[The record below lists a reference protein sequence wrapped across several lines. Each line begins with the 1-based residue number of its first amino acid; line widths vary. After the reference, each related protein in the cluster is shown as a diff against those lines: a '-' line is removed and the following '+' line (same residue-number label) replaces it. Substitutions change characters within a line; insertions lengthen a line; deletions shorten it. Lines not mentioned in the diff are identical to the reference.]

1 MATIDS
7 GSGVGRTRVLMSGC
21 SVSAAVAK
29 KKRGKPRR
37 PNHGASLLGAATFD
51 GKPGI
56 LVAQSPNGFLLQIS
70 HDEVICFRSPAE
82 CLDSARLLIGAAHA
96 EGMNV
101 EEALGALEA
110 PVPDSRSPQCPFD
123 ADDRVLISA
132 DPQFSDEDIDGVTDL
147 LQASPDYWFVDICDR
162 HGRRLLV
169 WRGRLPPKDERFA

>member
-1 MATIDS
+1 
-7 GSGVGRTRVLMSGC
+7 VG
-21 SVSAAVAK
+21 AAVVK
-29 KKRGKPRR
+29 KKRNKVRR
-37 PNHGASLLGAATFD
+37 RSHRGSLLGAATFD

-70 HDEVICFRSPAE
+70 HDEVICFSSPAD

-101 EEALGALEA
+101 EEELGALKA
-110 PVPDSRSPQCPFD
+110 LVPDSRSHRCSFD

-147 LQASPDYWFVDICDR
+147 LEASPDYWFIDICDR
-162 HGRRLLV
+162 HGHRLLV
-169 WRGRLPPKDERFA
+169 WRGRLPQKDERFA